1 MMEAPE
7 KQKKDKELCIRLIRK
22 HLRLDD
28 PEVIESAYEDGAK
41 MTFPYFAERQFQVA
55 LDLMGKSLEQV
66 VELPYKTVV
75 DNSLLDEIAR
85 SGSSR

>member
-1 MMEAPE
+1 M
-7 KQKKDKELCIRLIRK
+7 RLIRK
-22 HLRLDD
+22 NLCLDD
-28 PEVIESAYEDGAK
+28 PEVIQAAYEDGAT